1 MSQIQ
6 KENYSQYNEM
16 KLMFLR
22 SIQRSMNYTQ
32 REARLLTTYY
42 NKLTITKS
50 FFNVVQFVDF
60 DIFILVIARLNA
72 KYFRLDDAY

>member
-1 MSQIQ
+1 
-6 KENYSQYNEM
+6 
-16 KLMFLR
+16 
-22 SIQRSMNYTQ
+22 MNYTQ